1 MTARAKSSPEFSVKS
16 EWTGVDFASVAVEER
31 GGVGTGCAGLLLLLQ
46 CALGLVCLTDVL
58 GNPDSRREVDRLVN

>member
-16 EWTGVDFASVAVEER
+16 EWTGVDFASVAVVEG
-31 GGVGTGCAGLLLLLQ
+31 GGVGTGSAVLRSLQ
-46 CALGLVCLTDVL
+46 CALTLVCGSDVL